1 MFGMG
6 AAELSQERFGT
17 GLTMSSSVPSLV
29 SAPPCSPQNREIL
42 GLQPFAP
49 MPFDQD
55 KRWQPRA
62 TNSGPTDRLYE
73 YAQRSQGMTTGRSS
87 ILGQAD

>member
-1 MFGMG
+1 MG
-6 AAELSQERFGT
+6 AAELSQKRFGT
-17 GLTMSSSVPSLV
+17 GFTMSSSVPSLV

-62 TNSGPTDRLYE
+62 TNPEPRTDSTE
-73 YAQRSQGMTTGRSS
+73 YAQQ
-87 ILGQAD
+87 